1 MNSRNLTANPPQTA
15 DETLVQS
22 VLDGQDDAFRDL
34 MVRHQTG
41 VYRLAYYWT
50 GNRDDAH
57 DLCQECF
64 IHLYRVLNRYD
75 SRYRF
80 HVWMYKVCNN
90 RCINWLKA
98 NRRAREMIPFS
109 HMTEEALDIPDKAPG
124 PMERVSHMEVR
135 QTLLDAVQRLPEK
148 YRVPITLRY
157 LEELSYKEIAVVM
170 GITVKNVEI
179 RIHRAKKM
187 LHESLKGRLFPEPA
201 QRVEPA
207 VEERSSKEHV

>member
-1 MNSRNLTANPPQTA
+1 MNSRHLTANPSQPA
-15 DETLVQS
+15 DEALVQS
-22 VLDGQDDAFRDL
+22 VLDGHDDAFHAL

-57 DLCQECF
+57 DLSQECF

-98 NRRAREMIPFS
+98 NRRAREMVPFS
-109 HMTEEALDIPDKAPG
+109 HLTEEALDIPDRSPG

-135 QTLLDAVQRLPEK
+135 QSLLDAVQRLPEK

-170 GITVKNVEI
+170 DITVKNVEI

-187 LHESLKGRLFPEPA
+187 LHESLKGQLFPELKPK
-201 QRVEPA
+201 ETEA
-207 VEERSSKEHV
+207 VKAKS